1 MKIVISES
9 QYKRLIEAEEGQKVF
24 NLPSLD
30 FFDYDPFEAWKIIQK
45 IIDKKGNPPYSING
59 DFSLRGTPIESLGNL
74 QSVGGNL
81 DLRDTPIES
90 LGDLQSVG
98 GYLYLRGTPIE
109 SLGNLQSVGGNLNL
123 ENTPIKSLGNLQ
135 SVGGYLD
142 LRGTPIES
150 LGNLQSVGGNLDLY
164 RTPIKSLGNL
174 QSVGGEYL
182 DLEGTGWGKM
192 YNEKQIRKIL
202 NVEGDIYL

>member
-90 LGDLQSVG
+90 LG
-98 GYLYLRGTPIE
+98 
-109 SLGNLQSVGGNLNL
+109 NLQSVGGNLNL

-135 SVGGYLD
+135 SVVGDLY